1 MSLVVCL
8 SVCFV
13 SVMFSVHL
21 LGMFLIL
28 VSCFSFVLYFALLAF
43 NNTLFL
49 VLVTDFLACPVSL
62 VLYFLHFVLPLLVP
76 VFVCVRVLIQFIM

>member
-13 SVMFSVHL
+13 SVMFSVNL

-28 VSCFSFVLYFALLAF
+28 VSWFSFVFYFVLLAF

-49 VLVTDFLACPVSL
+49 VLVTDFLACLVSL
-62 VLYFLHFVLPLLVP
+62 VYFLHLVLPLLVP
-76 VFVCVRVLIQFIM
+76 MFVCVRVLIQFIM